1 MHLKSGSSCSKSN
14 KKSSM
19 VIRVPESNSVKLI
32 YITHFKNL
40 PGLESLMHAQSRLK
54 TVQKKLAN
62 QTRLKFVQITHKPNK
77 TQIRPEQI
85 RNET

>member
-1 MHLKSGSSCSKSN
+1 
-14 KKSSM
+14 M

-54 TVQKKLAN
+54 TVKNNSQTK
-62 QTRLKFVQITHKPNK
+62 TRLKLDLNK
-77 TQIRPEQI
+77 SEMKRKI
-85 RNET
+85 NLDK